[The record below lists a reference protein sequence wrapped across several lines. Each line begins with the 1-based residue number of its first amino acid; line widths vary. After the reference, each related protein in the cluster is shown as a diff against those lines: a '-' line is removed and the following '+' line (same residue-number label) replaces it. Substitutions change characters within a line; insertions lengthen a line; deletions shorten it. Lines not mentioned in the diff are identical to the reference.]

1 MKSPAPAPQCPL
13 PTWHKWAGRAT
24 LCALLGVV
32 CGSASAQ
39 AAGPDSAQGEAPV
52 LATVSVQASRN
63 SLLGDA
69 ESANVGLVTQAQ
81 LEARTIYRPG
91 ELLEAV
97 PGLVVSQHSGE
108 GKANQFYL
116 RGFNL
121 DHGTDLRT
129 TVDGM
134 LVNQRSHAH
143 GQGWTDINFLIP
155 ELATLLD
162 YRKGPYYASEGDFS
176 AAGAVNVRYA
186 NTLAQG
192 IASVAGGQNAYI
204 RTLLADSPRLGDG
217 HLLYAL
223 ELFNH
228 DGPFTLGDGLRK
240 RNGVLRYSQGS
251 DANGFNLTAMAYE
264 AQWRS
269 TDQIPQRAV
278 DAGTLGRFDA
288 IDPTDGGRASRYSL
302 SGSWRQL
309 AGNTSTLLNAYVVRS
324 QLELFS
330 NFTYFLN
337 DPVNGDQFAQ
347 PDQRTT
353 VGLNASRTWATALGG
368 RSMDNTLGVQFQ
380 NDTIDN
386 ALYTSVARQRL
397 ATVRSDHIVQR
408 SLGIY
413 FENSTRWSEKFRSV
427 VGLRADVF
435 QFQVDS
441 DNPANSGSG
450 TAARFSPKLSLIFGP
465 WNKTE
470 FYVNA
475 GHGFHSNDAR
485 GTTITVDPQTG
496 APVDKVTPLVAAK
509 GFELGVRT
517 EVIAG
522 LQSSLSI
529 FQLALDS
536 ELVFVGDAGTTVAG
550 RPSQRIGFEF
560 SNYYKPNR
568 WLTVDAD
575 LAFAQSRFRDANP
588 AGDRIPGAV
597 QGVASLALAVQG
609 RGPYFGAL
617 QLRYFGPRALVEDN
631 SVRSQGTLTLNGR
644 IGYRFSPKIKLELE
658 GFNLTNRR
666 DSAIDY
672 SYASQLPGEAGPVDG
687 VHFHPIEPRS
697 FRLTLT
703 ANF

>member
-1 MKSPAPAPQCPL
+1 M
-13 PTWHKWAGRAT
+13 
-24 LCALLGVV
+24 V

-69 ESANVGLVTQAQ
+69 ESANVGVVTQAQ

-302 SGSWRQL
+302 SGNWRQL
-309 AGNTSTLLNAYVVRS
+309 AGNTSTQLNAYVVRS

-450 TAARFSPKLSLIFGP
+450 MAARFSPKLSLIFGP

-485 GTTITVDPQTG
+485 GTTITVNPQTG

-517 EVIAG
+517 EAIAG